1 MYVSEERLELREK
14 ILSFVRDNQEF
25 VCLLQIGSGAEGF
38 TDIYSDIDL
47 MAGCIDAPAVERANR
62 KLCEFFEN
70 SGTVYIDHRKWAE
83 SILGLSAYWENGLSV
98 DLSFMPTSEMPI
110 LSKTWQLLW
119 SRDDELESVLKEKSN
134 KLIPNSVVVDDSYH
148 HAFFYLLRKA
158 EIALCRGNYI
168 YAEMVLN
175 EARQKLLLAEAMIE
189 GKKLHQFKAYHTLSQ
204 EFLLSVQ
211 ETYPCG
217 LTQEAL
223 EQAKNALVESYVFF
237 IGENQLRPIERSQFK
252 IINCFLEK

>member
-25 VCLLQIGSGAEGF
+25 TCLLQIGSGAEGF

-47 MAGCIDAPAVERANR
+47 MAGCVDAPAVERANR

-70 SGTVYIDHRKWAE
+70 SGTVYVDHRKWAE
-83 SILGLSAYWENGLSV
+83 TILGLSAYWENGLSV

-110 LSKTWQLLW
+110 LSKKWQLLW
-119 SRDDELESVLKEKSN
+119 SNDAEIESILKDKSD
-134 KLIPNSVVVDDSYH
+134 KLVPNSVVVDDSYH

-175 EARQKLLLAEAMIE
+175 EARQKLLLAEALIE

-211 ETYPCG
+211 ETYPCS
-217 LTQEAL
+217 LTQEAMNH
-223 EQAKNALVESYVFF
+223 AKNALLNCYARLIET
-237 IGENQLRPIERSQFK
+237 NKLCPIDRSQFK
-252 IINCFLEK
+252 IINCFSGK